1 MAGSGRA
8 REEDRAAPPQTE
20 GGGRLTQ
27 EEAEERSCP
36 PARPPTLAH
45 RRRRQQLRQQQPP
58 PPCTA
63 TLRRGSTRLAHARPL
78 LLQGRALPSLTQQR
92 RGERFSPWPR
102 LSLRPHRR
110 RRLHHSFLGLVAA
123 GGGGFPLP
131 AEQQEISCAP
141 TGLGRFF
148 MGGGGVLGTKTGR
161 QAVSGTAQALLC
173 LARGPGRPA
182 GREGRGPWL
191 TPGVPGQAGKA
202 KAPAGQRTL
211 PARRAE
217 GRKGQGGAVGTDG
230 RTADSPVKRGPL
242 PAWVPCRSKEEAA
255 LEGPGLPWQCPQ
267 GEDAAPT
274 SSWQAGLPFPTCLPP
289 PPRCAPGSRAPW
301 LFLAGTDNVQDISG
315 AAGRLQCP
323 PPQGSTCPRHTDK
336 NGPCPPPGCGR
347 Q

>member
-1 MAGSGRA
+1 MLSGPGTA
-8 REEDRAAPPQTE
+8 KFDSAEEGREIQPLATPVSAPTPEETSASQFPWL
-20 GGGRLTQ
+20 GGG
-27 EEAEERSCP
+27 
-36 PARPPTLAH
+36 
-45 RRRRQQLRQQQPP
+45 
-58 PPCTA
+58 
-63 TLRRGSTRLAHARPL
+63 G
-78 LLQGRALPSLTQQR
+78 
-92 RGERFSPWPR
+92 
-102 LSLRPHRR
+102 
-110 RRLHHSFLGLVAA
+110 

-173 LARGPGRPA
+173 LARGPGQPA
-182 GREGRGPWL
+182 GREGSGPWL
-191 TPGVPGQAGKA
+191 TPGVPGQAAKA

-217 GRKGQGGAVGTDG
+217 GRKGQGGAVGADG

-255 LEGPGLPWQCPQ
+255 LERPGLPWQCPQ

-289 PPRCAPGSRAPW
+289 PPAA
-301 LFLAGTDNVQDISG
+301 LQ
-315 AAGRLQCP
+315 AAGLRGYFWQGPTTCKIFLGLQGGCSAP
-323 PPQGSTCPRHTDK
+323 PKGAPAPDTQTRMAPAPPQAVGGSEGGQRRLLPRT
-336 NGPCPPPGCGR
+336 GER
-347 Q
+347 LW